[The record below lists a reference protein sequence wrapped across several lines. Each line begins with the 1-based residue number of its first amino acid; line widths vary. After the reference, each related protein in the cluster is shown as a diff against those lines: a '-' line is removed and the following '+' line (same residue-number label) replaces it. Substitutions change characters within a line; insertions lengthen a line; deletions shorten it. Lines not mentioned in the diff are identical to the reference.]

1 MRGATAIAVD
11 NVKEEK
17 TTVGYSK
24 EKTRRLEKYAPT

>member
-17 TTVGYSK
+17 TTVGYLGEGK
-24 EKTRRLEKYAPT
+24 DEKA